1 MDNNNN
7 HPILAAFNYTI
18 SIISASFSVVTISQV
33 QPIVTLVGSI
43 IALTSGIFAI
53 RYYHFATKKVKKK

>member
-7 HPILAAFNYTI
+7 HPILAAFNYII